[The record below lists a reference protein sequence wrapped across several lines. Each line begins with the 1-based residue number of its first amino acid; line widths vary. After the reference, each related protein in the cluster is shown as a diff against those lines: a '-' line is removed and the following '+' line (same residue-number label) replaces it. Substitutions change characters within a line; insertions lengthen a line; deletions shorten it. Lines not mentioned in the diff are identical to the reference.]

1 MKKEIQVLATL
12 DLTEDQRHRLREVSD
27 SLKLTVFPT
36 NNAEEVSKTSWAQTE
51 VLYTWDALPDPDLA
65 PNLQWVQFQTAGI
78 DAMLGHP
85 LLKKKDLIATTMS
98 GVITGQVAEY
108 VIMSVLALGHQLPE
122 IFRLKRDQKWP
133 FGNEEMQRLLPRELR
148 HSTVGILGYGS
159 IGRQVARLLQPF
171 NARVLGIKRDVMHPE
186 DTGYIQEGMGDPH
199 GEFFDRLYPV
209 EALHSFLKECDFV
222 VVALPLTN
230 STQHLLNA
238 EAFEVMKPT
247 AYVVNVSRGGL
258 VDQPA
263 LIQAL
268 KTKQI
273 AGAALDV
280 FDEEPLPKE
289 SPLWELPNVILSPH
303 IAGISRHFNDETLTL
318 FIENLNRYMAGL
330 PLHNQVDVE
339 KGY

>member
-1 MKKEIQVLATL
+1 MKKEIQVLTTL

-27 SLKLTVFPT
+27 SLKLSVFPT
-36 NNAEEVSKTSWAQTE
+36 NNPEEISKTRWAQTE
-51 VLYTWDALPDPDLA
+51 VLYTWDVLPDPALV
-65 PNLQWVQFQTAGI
+65 PNLQWIQFQTAGI
-78 DAMLGHP
+78 DAMLDHP
-85 LLKKKDLIATTMS
+85 LVRKKDLIATTMS

-108 VIMSVLALGHQLPE
+108 VMMTVLALGHKLPH
-122 IFRLKRDQKWP
+122 ISRLKQDRNWP
-133 FGNEEMQRLLPRELR
+133 SSNEEMQHLIPRELR

-171 NARVLGIKRDVMHPE
+171 NARVLSIKRDVMHPE
-186 DTGYIQEGMGDPH
+186 DTGYMQDGMGDPH

-222 VVALPLTN
+222 VVALPLTY
-230 STQHLLNA
+230 STQHLLDA
-238 EAFEVMKPT
+238 EAFDVMKST
-247 AYVVNVSRGGL
+247 AYIVNVSRGGL
-258 VDQPA
+258 IDQEA

-268 KTKQI
+268 KTRQI

-280 FDEEPLPKE
+280 FEEEPLPKE

-303 IAGISRHFNDETLTL
+303 IAGISRNFNEETLTL

-330 PLHNQVDVE
+330 PLYNQVDVE